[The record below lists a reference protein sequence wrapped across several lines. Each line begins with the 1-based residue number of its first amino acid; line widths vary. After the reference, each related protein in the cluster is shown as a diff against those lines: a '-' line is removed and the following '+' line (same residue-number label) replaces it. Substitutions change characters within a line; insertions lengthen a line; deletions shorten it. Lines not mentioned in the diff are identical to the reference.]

1 MLEALTLL
9 HEPGS
14 VFEVRIPKAGRAG
27 TISGY
32 FDDCEAAAKAIARYD
47 HKAPGIYVT
56 LNPVDPALLA
66 RAANRLKER
75 AEATTCDAD
84 VVRRNSLLINVDFRR
99 PAGVSATDDEVEAAG
114 RVARKIRTYLTAA
127 GWPGC
132 VLVMSGNGWHLLY
145 RIDLPNDTASRDL
158 VKRLLERL
166 AVQFN
171 AGGVEVDTSVFNA
184 ARVSKVP
191 GTWVCKGDELPD
203 RPYRQS
209 CIEDRPGDLQVVDAE
224 LLQAVAGPEST
235 SAKSASSSYRDNG
248 HAEFDV
254 EEWMSRYGLRTRKH
268 KADAGG
274 DLWELEVCPF
284 NSEHASGE
292 AWVRRGAGGSI
303 SAGCQ
308 HATCSFK
315 TWHDLRERF
324 EPGYS
329 ERRPMTVPAQVAK
342 GTPPQHTHAAHSAWP
357 LPLGEAAYHGPIG
370 ELVKVWTPQSEADP
384 AAMLLTTLVGFGA
397 ICGAGPHHS
406 VSGDRHTARLFACV
420 TGPTAA
426 GGKGM
431 SYGMPIA
438 ALTKGSNPV
447 WAERCL
453 ASGLSTGEGLIHH
466 VRDKVWGL
474 DKGENLIITDAGV
487 ADKRLFVKEAEFA
500 RVLIVMARKDNV
512 LSPVVRDFYD
522 TGTAGVIT
530 KWSHERASGAH
541 VCIIAHVT
549 AEELHRALTDVDA
562 ANGFANRFLW
572 VCSRRHGRLPF
583 GGQVDDAD
591 LAPHVYALQE
601 AVGPIIAGELD
612 CEIPVERRGQAAVG
626 RRLRRAHGRRHRAVG
641 RHHRPRPA
649 AGAEV
654 GPGLRPGRWLP
665 RDRARA
671 PRSGA
676 RGLAL
681 LRRLGALHLRR
692 QDRRPHGRQ
701 NPRRAQT
708 S

>member
-1 MLEALTLL
+1 MSATTTSPVLEALTLL

-84 VVRRNSLLINVDFRR
+84 VVRRNSLLIDVDFRR

-292 AWVRRGAGGSI
+292 ASGTPRRWRVDIRRLPARDLLIQDLARPARALRAGIQRASADDRAGAGG
-303 SAGCQ
+303 
-308 HATCSFK
+308 
-315 TWHDLRERF
+315 ERNAA
-324 EPGYS
+324 S
-329 ERRPMTVPAQVAK
+329 THTRRSL
-342 GTPPQHTHAAHSAWP
+342 GLAAS
-357 LPLGEAAYHGPIG
+357 
-370 ELVKVWTPQSEADP
+370 
-384 AAMLLTTLVGFGA
+384 
-397 ICGAGPHHS
+397 
-406 VSGDRHTARLFACV
+406 
-420 TGPTAA
+420 
-426 GGKGM
+426 
-431 SYGMPIA
+431 
-438 ALTKGSNPV
+438 
-447 WAERCL
+447 
-453 ASGLSTGEGLIHH
+453 
-466 VRDKVWGL
+466 
-474 DKGENLIITDAGV
+474 
-487 ADKRLFVKEAEFA
+487 
-500 RVLIVMARKDNV
+500 
-512 LSPVVRDFYD
+512 
-522 TGTAGVIT
+522 
-530 KWSHERASGAH
+530 
-541 VCIIAHVT
+541 
-549 AEELHRALTDVDA
+549 
-562 ANGFANRFLW
+562 
-572 VCSRRHGRLPF
+572 SRRSRLPRP
-583 GGQVDDAD
+583 D
-591 LAPHVYALQE
+591 
-601 AVGPIIAGELD
+601 
-612 CEIPVERRGQAAVG
+612 RRARRRSG
-626 RRLRRAHGRRHRAVG
+626 RRRAK
-641 RHHRPRPA
+641 PTQP
-649 AGAEV
+649 
-654 GPGLRPGRWLP
+654 PCY
-665 RDRARA
+665 
-671 PRSGA
+671 
-676 RGLAL
+676 
-681 LRRLGALHLRR
+681 
-692 QDRRPHGRQ
+692 
-701 NPRRAQT
+701 
-708 S
+708 